1 MWLSVQSKKK
11 VRTPQWYLLPK
22 IHKIH
27 QEKKMFD
34 DHLIVSGCLGL
45 TGPISVFLDFKSNQW
60 PTYIKETTNFTRK
73 IQQSQTSLFRCSVD
87 VLQYITLHNEALTL
101 MCQAFGTRQNKKKY
115 QRHVTQNSHQQN

>member
-1 MWLSVQSKKK
+1 MAVSSIQKKGSYPTMVLVTENTQNPPRKKK
-11 VRTPQWYLLPK
+11 
-22 IHKIH
+22 
-27 QEKKMFD
+27 FD
-34 DHLIVSGCLGL
+34 DQLIVSGCLGL

-101 MCQAFGTRQNKKKY
+101 MCQAFGTRQNKKISETANVNTK
-115 QRHVTQNSHQQN
+115 